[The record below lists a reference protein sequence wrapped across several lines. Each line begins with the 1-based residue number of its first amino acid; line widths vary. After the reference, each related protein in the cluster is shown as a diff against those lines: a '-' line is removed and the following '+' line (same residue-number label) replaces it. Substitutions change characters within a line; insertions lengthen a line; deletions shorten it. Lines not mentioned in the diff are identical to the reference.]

1 MTGHTHAIAGAAA
14 GALFAEVMRLPVGL
28 LPVAALLG
36 AGAALLP
43 DVDEPGSTVNRRLPV
58 IGPALG
64 RSLRHRTVTHSLVAL
79 AGLTLL
85 AHLLLVHAAWTW
97 LAVGTAGYGSHL
109 FCDLLTPAGIDL
121 FWPSGGRVRLGGWV
135 KTGGGLEEGLFLP
148 GFAVALVWVL
158 WRGARLAHGVL

>member
-14 GALFAEVMRLPVGL
+14 GALVAEILRLPVGL
-28 LPVAALLG
+28 LPVAAALG
-36 AGAALLP
+36 ALAALLP

-64 RSLRHRTVTHSLVAL
+64 RSLRHRTVTHSLAAL

-97 LAVGTAGYGSHL
+97 LAVGAAGYGSHL

-121 FWPSGGRVRLGGWV
+121 FWPAGGRVRLGGYV
-135 KTGGGLEEGLFLP
+135 RTGGWAEQMLFLP
-148 GFAVALVWVL
+148 GFAVALVWAL
-158 WRGARLAHGVL
+158 WRGARLAHGLL

>member
-14 GALFAEVMRLPVGL
+14 GALVAEILRLPVGL
-28 LPVAALLG
+28 LPVAAALG
-36 AGAALLP
+36 ALAALLP

-64 RSLRHRTVTHSLVAL
+64 RSLRHRTVTHSLAAL
-79 AGLTLL
+79 AGLTPL

-97 LAVGTAGYGSHL
+97 LAVGAAGYGSHL

-121 FWPSGGRVRLGGWV
+121 FWPAGGRVRLGGYVRW
-135 KTGGGLEEGLFLP
+135 G
-148 GFAVALVWVL
+148 
-158 WRGARLAHGVL
+158 RR